1 MSRKST
7 LHAPM
12 STEER
17 IEKLRQLRKEHEHAG
32 SQRAVDKQHEAGKMT
47 ARERVDALVD
57 KGSFVELDMFVKHA
71 ARGFGIEDR
80 RPPGDAVITGWGTI
94 DGRTVFVYAE
104 DFTVFGGSLGQA
116 VSEKICK
123 VMDLAMDTGAPL
135 IGLKDSGGARIQ
147 EGVFALDGYGRIF
160 QRNVR
165 ASGVIPQISLIMG
178 PCAGGA
184 VYSPAMTDFIYQVE
198 GTSHLFITGPDVI
211 KAVTGEEV
219 TFDTLG
225 GAGSH
230 SRVSGVT
237 HFVSSDGRHALEEI
251 RYLLAFLPQ
260 NNMEAP
266 PFFTPTDRA
275 DRMEEAL
282 TTIIPDSPN
291 QPYDMV
297 ELIELV
303 VDDGEF
309 YEVHQHFA
317 ENIVTG
323 FARLDG
329 YSVGIVGNNPAFLAG
344 TLDIDASVKAARF
357 VRFCDAFN
365 IPLVTFVDVPGFL
378 PGVDQEHGG
387 IIRHGAKLLYAYCE
401 ATVPR
406 ITVITRKAYGGA
418 YVVMNSRG
426 VGADIAFAWPTA
438 EIAVMGSQG
447 AVNIIH
453 RREISDADDAEQVRS
468 DLISDYE
475 QQFSNPYVAAER
487 GLVDEV
493 IEPRETRQRLIQAL
507 EMLRT
512 KRTTLPPKKH
522 GNIPL

>member
-1 MSRKST
+1 
-7 LHAPM
+7 M
-12 STEER
+12 STEEQ
-17 IEKLRQLRKEHEHAG
+17 IERLRRLREEHEHAG

-47 ARERVDALVD
+47 ARERIDALVD
-57 KGSFVELDMFVKHA
+57 KGSFVEMDMFVRHR

-80 RPPGDAVITGWGTI
+80 RPPGDAVITGWGTV
-94 DGRTVFVYAE
+94 DGRPIFVFAE
-104 DFTVFGGSLGQA
+104 DFTVFGGSLGEA
-116 VSEKICK
+116 VSEKVCK
-123 VMDLAMDTGAPL
+123 VMDLAMKTGAPL

-160 QRNVR
+160 HRNVM
-165 ASGVIPQISLIMG
+165 ASGVIPQISVIMG

-184 VYSPAMTDFIYQVE
+184 VYSPAITDFVYQVE

-211 KAVTGEEV
+211 KAVTGEDV

-225 GAGSH
+225 GAQPH
-230 SRVSGVT
+230 SAVSGVT
-237 HFVSSDGRHALEEI
+237 HFVAADGRQALEEV
-251 RYLLAFLPQ
+251 RFLLSFLPQ
-260 NNMEAP
+260 NNLEAP
-266 PFFTPTDRA
+266 PFFTPTDRP
-275 DRMEEAL
+275 DRMEESL

-291 QPYDMV
+291 QPYDMT

-303 VDDGEF
+303 VDDGDF
-309 YEVHQHFA
+309 YEVHEHFA
-317 ENIVTG
+317 PNIVVG

-329 YSVGIVGNNPAFLAG
+329 YSVGIVGNNPAALAG
-344 TLDIDASVKAARF
+344 TLDIDASVKGARF

-365 IPLVTFVDVPGFL
+365 IPIVSFVDVPGFL

-406 ITVITRKAYGGA
+406 VTVITRKAYGGA

-426 VGADIAFAWPTA
+426 VGADMAFAWPTA
-438 EIAVMGSQG
+438 EIAVMGAQG

-453 RREISDADDAEQVRS
+453 RREIADADDPEEARS
-468 DLISDYE
+468 KLIDDYE
-475 QQFSNPYVAAER
+475 QAFSNPYVAAER
-487 GLVDEV
+487 GLIDEV
-493 IEPRETRQRLIQAL
+493 IEPRETRQRLIQTL
-507 EMLRT
+507 DVLRT
-512 KRTTLPPKKH
+512 KRVSLPPKKH